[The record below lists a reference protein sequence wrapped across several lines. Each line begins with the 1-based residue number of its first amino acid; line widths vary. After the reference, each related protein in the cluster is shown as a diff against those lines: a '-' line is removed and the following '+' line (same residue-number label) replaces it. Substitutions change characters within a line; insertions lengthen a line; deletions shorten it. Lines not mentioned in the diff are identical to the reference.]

1 MAVDADFGMS
11 LDRRHSRRWA
21 WRVRSGLLSSALILL
36 CLPVF
41 AAEKAPQNWPAFRG
55 RNASGDGGNVDL
67 PLTWDIDSG
76 HNIRWKT
83 PIPGLGHSSPIVWDR
98 RVFLTTAI
106 SSNPQSVYALETSGK
121 IDRRTDRAAHQWKL
135 MALDRVTGKV
145 IWDRLLIE
153 RAPRVPRHPKN
164 SYASATPAT
173 DGRYLVAWLGG
184 EGLYCYSLD
193 GRRLWH
199 RDLGAIVAGASYDD
213 TYVWGPAS
221 SPIIHGD
228 TVIVQADAQR
238 DSFIAGFDLASGKPL
253 WRTPR
258 NVISSFSTPTL
269 CEHGG
274 QTALITNGAGTFFAY
289 DPASG
294 RELWRMSGS
303 SLNTT
308 PTPVVGGGLIYVA
321 SGYKNVQSIFAI
333 RPGGRGDI
341 TPADKA
347 ASDGQL
353 AWSVSK
359 GGPYMTTPLY
369 HDGHLY
375 VNRRGILSCY
385 AADSGTVV
393 YRKRISGGPFY
404 ASPVIAR
411 GRIYLLDQSGHV
423 SIVSAGKE
431 CRRLA
436 ENEMQTPCMATP
448 AVTTDGMLIRT
459 LHELVAIGRTTGTK
473 PHPRPKT
480 TSRGTRRFDLA
491 QTLGDRSLRSAAV
504 HLGDIDGDRDW
515 DVAVAVG
522 RHGPAQN
529 SVFINDGHGRF
540 VEARPFGSGA
550 DRTYATPL
558 ADLDGDGDLDLAVG
572 NDADPNQIYL
582 NDGQGR
588 FQPGTRF
595 GPPSQNTR
603 NVTLADLDSDRD
615 IDILVANRRAANF
628 IYLNDGSGTFSNGI
642 PFGSGADSTISVA
655 VGDLDADGDLDLVLG
670 NRDGLPNVV
679 LINRGRLR
687 FAAAVP
693 VGDGKAAT
701 RSITVADFNGD
712 QRLDIL
718 AGNIRSPNHVLLN
731 DGQGRFPKTMDIG
744 RQDGATYSVAAA
756 DMDRDGDMDLI
767 VGNNG
772 QANVVYF
779 NDGAARF
786 TTTATFGDPRGRTY
800 AVAVGD
806 LNGDGFADIAVA
818 NSGEPDRIFFNVPV
832 HQTSGDRRGTP
843 RD

>member
-1 MAVDADFGMS
+1 MAVDADFRISFAG
-11 LDRRHSRRWA
+11 RHSAWGV
-21 WRVRSGLLSSALILL
+21 WRVTSGLLCSVLILL
-36 CLPVF
+36 CLPVL
-41 AAEKAPQNWPAFRG
+41 AGKDGPQNWPAFRG
-55 RNASGDGGNVDL
+55 QNASGDGGNVDL
-67 PLTWDIDSG
+67 PLTWDVDSG
-76 HNIRWKT
+76 HNVRWKT
-83 PIPGLGHSSPIVWDR
+83 PIPGLGHSSPIVWAD

-121 IDRRTDRAAHQWKL
+121 IDRRTDRASHKWKL

-145 IWDRLLIE
+145 IWDHLLIE
-153 RAPRVPRHPKN
+153 RVPRVPRHPKN
-164 SYASATPAT
+164 SYASATPVT

-228 TVIVQADAQR
+228 MVIVQADAQR
-238 DSFIAGFDLASGKPL
+238 DSFIAAFDLASGKPL

-269 CEHGG
+269 FELRGK
-274 QTALITNGAGTFFAY
+274 TELITNGAGTFFAY

-308 PTPVVGGGLIYVA
+308 PTPVVGGGLIFVS

-341 TPADKA
+341 TPADGA
-347 ASDGQL
+347 TASRQL

-359 GGPYMTTPLY
+359 GGPYMTTPLF
-369 HDGHLY
+369 HDGRLY

-385 AADSGTVV
+385 AADSGTLV

-404 ASPVIAR
+404 ASPVIAG
-411 GRIYLLDQSGHV
+411 GRLYLLDQSGHL

-431 CRRLA
+431 GRLLA
-436 ENEMQTPCMATP
+436 ANQMQAPCMATP
-448 AVTTDGMLIRT
+448 AVTKDGMLIRT

-473 PHPRPKT
+473 PHGRPAHR
-480 TSRGTRRFDLA
+480 SSGSRRFEPA
-491 QTLGDRSLRSAAV
+491 QSLGDRALRTASV
-504 HLGDIDGDRDW
+504 HLGDVDGDRDL
-515 DVAVAVG
+515 DVVLAVG
-522 RHGPAQN
+522 RHWPAQN
-529 SVFINDGHGRF
+529 SVFLNDGRGRF
-540 VEARPFGSGA
+540 TEARPFGSGA
-550 DRTYATPL
+550 DRTYAAPL

-572 NDADPNQIYL
+572 NDSDPNRIYV

-588 FQPGTRF
+588 FQPGIRF
-595 GPPSQNTR
+595 GPQSQNTR
-603 NVTLADLDSDRD
+603 NVTLADVDGDRD

-628 IYLNDGSGTFSNGI
+628 IYLNDGSGRFSNGI

-655 VGDLDADGDLDLVLG
+655 VGDLDSDGDRDLVLG

-679 LINRGRLR
+679 LINRGRLQ
-687 FAAAVP
+687 FEPAVP
-693 VGDGKAAT
+693 VGDGNAAT
-701 RSITVADFNGD
+701 RSIAVADFNGD
-712 QRLDIL
+712 QHLDIL
-718 AGNIRSPNHVLLN
+718 AGNLQTPNHVLLN
-731 DGQGRFPKTMDIG
+731 DGRGRFPKTVDVG
-744 RQDGATYSVAAA
+744 RSDGVTYAVAAA
-756 DMDRDGDMDLI
+756 DMDRDGDVDLI

-772 QANVVYF
+772 QANTVYF

-786 TTTATFGDPRGRTY
+786 TSKAAFGDPRGRTY

-818 NSGEPDRIFFNVPV
+818 NSGGPDRVFFNLPA
-832 HQTSGDRRGTP
+832 HSATEDRRDTR